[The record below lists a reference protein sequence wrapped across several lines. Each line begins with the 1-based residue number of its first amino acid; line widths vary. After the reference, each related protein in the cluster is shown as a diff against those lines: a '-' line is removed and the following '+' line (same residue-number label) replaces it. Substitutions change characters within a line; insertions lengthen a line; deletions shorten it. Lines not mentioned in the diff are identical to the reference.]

1 MSPDGSR
8 FAVTGTVEGERAL
21 YWRSADA
28 ESFRVVPGTRG
39 ARGATFSPDGDWIA
53 YGTVDGALFKVSL
66 SGGAPAL
73 LVPGGRVSQL
83 VYFPHWGDDET
94 IVFGN
99 PTGSFRV
106 PETGGALTPLSAPE
120 PILFPH
126 QLPGGW
132 AVLGSRIGGGVVL
145 LDLAADAM
153 RELTPIGFN
162 PKYVETGHVLYL
174 DGSGGLWALPFDGAN
189 GEVLGDAVPILTGVS
204 VIPFGRYDFPRY
216 SVSRNGTLVCGAGGG
231 SSGGGAEWPLVV
243 VDLEGN
249 EETLTLTPRNFGS
262 VAWSPDGQSV
272 VYQSTAEGDQEPD
285 IYTYNVE
292 TGTTPRQL
300 TFEGFNLRPVFSSD
314 GTRVAFA
321 SQREWTDGFDLFV
334 KTLGDDAPAR
344 SLTSLAGDEFP
355 TQWPSDTLIVFE
367 QGPNPSDL
375 WMLDLSD
382 PDGPRAAVYLPLEAD
397 LDAIVVSRDGTL
409 AAYVSDE
416 SGSDEVYIRSFPEP
430 GGRTLVSQ
438 GGGGFPMWSPDGNT
452 VYYWTQSGPGG
463 APDTFMAAR
472 IRRDPTPVVLSRDS
486 LFTGEYYRPGS
497 DLHPDGDRLV
507 VPQNGQAATD
517 LEGVASGSERFLVV
531 TNWFEELR
539 ERLGN

>member
-1 MSPDGSR
+1 MKANG
-8 FAVTGTVEGERAL
+8 L
-21 YWRSADA
+21 YHWRSADE

-73 LVPGGRVSQL
+73 LVRAGRVSQL
-83 VYFPHWGDDET
+83 VYLPNWGDDET

-99 PTGSFRV
+99 PTGAFRV
-106 PETGGALTPLSAPE
+106 PETGGELTPLSAPE

-132 AVLGSRIGGGVVL
+132 AVLGNRAGGGVVL
-145 LDLAADAM
+145 LDLEADTM
-153 RELTPIGFN
+153 RELNPIGLK
-162 PKYVETGHVLYL
+162 PKYVETGHILYL
-174 DGSGGLWALPFDGAN
+174 DGSGGLWALPFDGVN
-189 GEVLGDAVPILTGVS
+189 GDVLGDAVPILDGVS
-204 VIPFGRYDFPRY
+204 VIPVAAFRFPRY
-216 SVSRNGTLVCGAGGG
+216 SVSRNGTLVYGAGGG
-231 SSGGGAEWPLVV
+231 VVGGGVERPLVV

-249 EETLTLTPRNFGS
+249 EETLTLTPRSFGEVS
-262 VAWSPDGQSV
+262 WSPDGQSV
-272 VYQSTAEGDQEPD
+272 VYHSLAEGDQDPD

-300 TFEGFNLRPVFSSD
+300 TFEGINVRPVFSSD
-314 GTRVAFA
+314 GTQVAFA

-344 SLTSLAGDEFP
+344 SLISLAGDEFL

-367 QGPNPSDL
+367 QGPNPTDF

-382 PDGPRAAVYLPLEAD
+382 PDSPRAAVYLPLEAD
-397 LDAIVVSRDGTL
+397 LDDIVVSRDGTL

-430 GGRTLVSQ
+430 GERTLVSQ
-438 GGGGFPMWSPDGNT
+438 GGGQHPFWSPDGNT
-452 VYYWTQSGPGG
+452 VYYWTQPVPGG
-463 APDTFMAAR
+463 SEDTFMAAR
-472 IRRDPTPVVLSRDS
+472 IRRDPTPTVLSRDS
-486 LFTGEYYRPGS
+486 LFTGEYVHSAS

-507 VPQNGQAATD
+507 VPQLGQAATD